1 MKTTVCEEVKV
12 VVKENSLVRGDY
24 GALLIDG
31 KSCVA
36 VWELKRNKI
45 NLNISQD
52 TLFI

>member
-1 MKTTVCEEVKV
+1 MKRTVCEEVNA

-36 VWELKRNKI
+36 GWELKRSKI